1 LFVVVEGLGNAY
13 AFVSEGF
20 GSTAFFPSGTGCCQ
34 SSLSSF
40 PNEVSLKLRQCAED
54 MEDQLAA
61 TDGIGEDL
69 RAASLG

>member
-1 LFVVVEGLGNAY
+1 VATAIELFGNASFLHRDNFWP
-13 AFVSEGF
+13 A
-20 GSTAFFPSGTGCCQ
+20 AFFPSGTGCCQ

-61 TDGIGEDL
+61 TGGIGEDL